1 MDERSFCVMLKINL
15 IKCIKK
21 MSLIFFVDEVHSFLY
36 IKQKIGKKVKILQV
50 VYQITCFAC

>member
-1 MDERSFCVMLKINL
+1 MEERSFCVMLKINL
-15 IKCIKK
+15 IKCMKK
-21 MSLIFFVDEVHSFLY
+21 MSLIFFDEVHGFLY

>member
-1 MDERSFCVMLKINL
+1 MLKINL
-15 IKCIKK
+15 IKCMKK
-21 MSLIFFVDEVHSFLY
+21 MSLIFFDEVHGFLY